1 MTYFPFGHIIKPL
14 PTYDHSHQ
22 AWNGLGGVRM
32 GRLGCSCIEIM
43 AARLPKTSRVVSVCV
58 CVCRNPAAGHS
69 SPKKLKVGSSRPIS
83 SRFQARSMC
92 GPVVLLPKRKLEALH
107 LPVGNQGF
115 FGILAGG
122 IPVLKSVSRP
132 QLASEVSAGAS

>member
-58 CVCRNPAAGHS
+58 CVSETRRWPFIPEETESG
-69 SPKKLKVGSSRPIS
+69 
-83 SRFQARSMC
+83 
-92 GPVVLLPKRKLEALH
+92 LLATD
-107 LPVGNQGF
+107 
-115 FGILAGG
+115 
-122 IPVLKSVSRP
+122 
-132 QLASEVSAGAS
+132 QLSLSG